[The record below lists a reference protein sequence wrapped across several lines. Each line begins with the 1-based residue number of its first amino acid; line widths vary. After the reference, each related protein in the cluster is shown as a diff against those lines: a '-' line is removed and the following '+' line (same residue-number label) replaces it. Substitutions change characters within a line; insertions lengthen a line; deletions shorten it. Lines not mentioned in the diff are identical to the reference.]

1 MTSETQTNQRLP
13 VSRSLVLSQVCVNMC
28 QDLWSTFTPLPRQ
41 CQGSWQVTNQFQKRT
56 SVTWHNQPITNKF
69 LEFKRAWMPQVQ
81 ARSFINSLDYR
92 EDLECRH
99 WEQGIMGNRPS
110 RSLQDIRRQR
120 EKNQKQLKWLCQQLR
135 VLTEQYELWKVRQD
149 RATNSP
155 LFMYNLEMKMDIL
168 KRLMWLIYDRAEE
181 MADEVL
187 AQRMMEAMMDIRIEW
202 RAQILHVIEWQK

>member
-1 MTSETQTNQRLP
+1 
-13 VSRSLVLSQVCVNMC
+13 
-28 QDLWSTFTPLPRQ
+28 
-41 CQGSWQVTNQFQKRT
+41 
-56 SVTWHNQPITNKF
+56 
-69 LEFKRAWMPQVQ
+69 
-81 ARSFINSLDYR
+81 
-92 EDLECRH
+92 
-99 WEQGIMGNRPS
+99 MGNRPS

-187 AQRMMEAMMDIRIEW
+187 AQRMMEAMMDIRIE
-202 RAQILHVIEWQK
+202 